1 MNPQKVMEQPFITPG
16 TTVEGVLLHLPLRPV
31 ALRFA
36 FFLKFLAAVT
46 AAWLKRPRFFFCED
60 AMAAW
65 SSRPFVWTTANTR
78 AFFLVARC
86 FLFKEFLSRFLSRFF
101 GNDAGDVHVLLGTWD
116 VCGPVPYVF
125 PPGIET
131 ENMKYVYEAP
141 GTDILEPKFTMPPSK
156 RGTFCPGESLVV
168 LPDLQ
173 TTVHPLFPNTTR

>member
-36 FFLKFLAAVT
+36 FFLKFL

-101 GNDAGDVHVLLGTWD
+101 GKM
-116 VCGPVPYVF
+116 PVMYMF
-125 PPGIET
+125 CL
-131 ENMKYVYEAP
+131 A
-141 GTDILEPKFTMPPSK
+141 
-156 RGTFCPGESLVV
+156 RGTCVGLCRTSFRPALR
-168 LPDLQ
+168 LR
-173 TTVHPLFPNTTR
+173 T